1 MLIEELSSGPI
12 IGIDINNRRFSYV
25 ILTNGEVTYRG
36 VIDPQDLIKIVK
48 KVRPRAIA
56 IDNIGEIMEL
66 SPAVIKKLGRLP
78 FNVHL
83 IQVTKV
89 SPEVD
94 ETTESLVNKYFGLN
108 VTKLDPDKTA
118 EFLARL
124 CAMGVGSIVKVYEP
138 ETKIIVKAA
147 ISTTPGGM
155 SRNRFERNI
164 AHRIRY
170 LAKEIKGKLESSGI
184 DYDMFIASESE
195 GLRSVVF
202 IVYADRSVV
211 RSVVKP
217 RRSMDV
223 KVIVES
229 VPTDTIKFID
239 LTENEGIENINAA
252 RDRKLIVG
260 IDPGIVT
267 GIAVL
272 DLNGNVLILRSGK
285 NLSRRHVLRIVYQY
299 GTPVLIAVDTAKPSE
314 YAKKLAAM
322 VGAAIYYPDRD
333 LSIAEKSEIAIKVS
347 QEQGVNVKDPHMRD
361 ALAAAYKSFIQ
372 LRPKLDRVEEEIKR
386 AYAKAADD
394 AKALVIKGMSIKQAI
409 DEVSKRINVQPQQ
422 EVKIMRQERCNC
434 ECDKL
439 RDEYEGVIRTL
450 NAEIE
455 RLNRLYNAE
464 RERVE
469 ELINNY
475 DLEVRRD
482 QVIKSLYARIGILE
496 GDIEKSRLRIKEL
509 EGNINELM
517 HGFLEYLKG
526 SRYVLIRFSNDLD
539 LDLVARMR
547 NSILVMTISELMNIG
562 IENII
567 NAGINLVILI
577 DVNDRNILKPMWKQG
592 LRVIP
597 LGMLYNGQL
606 STIAFIDG
614 SIIDEAIKSLNRE
627 FLNAVDEDHLRK
639 IINEYRRLR
648 SGALE

>member
-12 IGIDINNRRFSYV
+12 IGIDINGRRFSYA
-25 ILTNGEVTYRG
+25 ILTNGEVTDRG
-36 VIDPQDLIKIVK
+36 IIDPQDLIKIVK
-48 KVRPRAIA
+48 KVRPKAIA

-66 SPAVIKKLGRLP
+66 SPAVIKRLGRLP

-89 SPEVD
+89 SPESD
-94 ETTESLVNKYFGLN
+94 ETMESLVNKYFGLN
-108 VTKLDPDKTA
+108 VVKLDPDNTA

-124 CAMGVGSIVKVYEP
+124 CAMGIGSIVKVYEP
-138 ETKIIVKAA
+138 ETKIIVKAV

-170 LAKEIKGKLESSGI
+170 LAKEIKERLEGNGI

-202 IVYADRSVV
+202 IVYADRSIV

-229 VPTDTIKFID
+229 VPTDAIKFVG
-239 LTENEGIENINAA
+239 LAESEGIENINAA

-267 GIAVL
+267 GVAVL
-272 DLNGNVLILRSGK
+272 DLSGNVLALHSGK

-299 GTPVLIAVDTAKPSE
+299 GTPVLIAVDTAKPSD

-322 VGAAIYYPDRD
+322 VGAAIYYPDKD

-361 ALAAAYKSFIQ
+361 ALAAAYKSFMQ
-372 LRPKLDRVEEEIKR
+372 LRPKLDRVEEEIRR
-386 AYAKAADD
+386 AYVRAADD

-409 DEVSKRINVQPQQ
+409 DEVSRRIDVQPQQ
-422 EVKIMRQERCNC
+422 EIRIMRQERCEC

-455 RLNRLYNAE
+455 RLNKLYNEE

-509 EGNINELM
+509 EDNMNELIS
-517 HGFLEYLKG
+517 GFLEYLKG
-526 SRYVLIRFSNDLD
+526 NRYVLIRFSENLD

-547 NSILVMTISELMNIG
+547 NSVLVMTIGELMNIG

-567 NAGINLVILI
+567 STGINLVVLI
-577 DVNDRNILKPMWKQG
+577 DVNDRNTLRPIWKRG

-597 LGMLYNGQL
+597 LNMVYKGQL

-614 SIIDEAIKSLNRE
+614 LIINRTTE
-627 FLNAVDEDHLRK
+627 VLSKELLNAVDEDHLRK